1 MSRNTIGNQAVDKTL
16 ITGNGTVTAASDD
29 AIMISDTS
37 DSGNI
42 KKATISTITDTL
54 IANGGD
60 NRVLTDT
67 ATCLLYTSPNP
78 RDDR

>member
-16 ITGNGTVTAASDD
+16 ITGNSTVTAASDD
-29 AIMISDTS
+29 AILISDTS

-54 IANGGD
+54 
-60 NRVLTDT
+60 
-67 ATCLLYTSPNP
+67 
-78 RDDR
+78 